1 MPISPGDIES
11 GKVGKNARRRKR
23 SHGHRTDRRTYT
35 FSVPAGGDLDV
46 MLAALDHRSEFIRR
60 AIDDRIIMVARLVQM
75 SEEIMW
81 LRGDRLA
88 DREMALDLEHRCGV
102 HLKKPHSGCP
112 ACAGEQMHGGGV
124 R

>member
-1 MPISPGDIES
+1 MSISPGDIES
-11 GKVGKNARRRKR
+11 VKVGKNRARRKR
-23 SHGHRTDRRTYT
+23 SHGQRTDRRTYT

-46 MLAALDHRSEFIRR
+46 MLSALDHRSEFIRR
-60 AIDDRIIMVARLVQM
+60 AIDDRLLMVARLRQM
-75 SEEIMW
+75 SEEILW

-88 DREMALDLEHRCGV
+88 DREMALDLEHRCGL
-102 HLKKPHSGCP
+102 HLKKPHRDCV